1 MKQFKLL
8 FVVFILFLA
17 SVSISYASSYPVT
30 TDLTIRAVINTVEK
44 GAIDAVWSKG
54 GEETTSSGDKVIWG
68 FFYASSSDVTWGS
81 ENNPDLY
88 VKIWFDHGGRIDV
101 NFFHVSVPDI
111 DVYSEYSGSSTSNQH
126 STTTM
131 GNRYYRH
138 EYNSSSTTS
147 SDCSGT
153 WTGTWNS
160 QDGTSGA
167 VTMTIVQTGG
177 NYSGTMD
184 IKNTDCGDVYGV
196 PVSGTISNNTITANA
211 SYNCDGDIATLSMT
225 YGIISGNNITGPYTQ
240 NVNGYFY
247 DAGTFTFSK

>member
-1 MKQFKLL
+1 MKRFKLL
-8 FVVFILFLA
+8 FVVFTLFLV
-17 SVSISYASSYPVT
+17 SVSISYGSSYTVT

-68 FFYASSSDVTWGS
+68 FFYASPSDVTWGS

-111 DVYSEYSGSSTSNQH
+111 DVYSVYSGSSTSNQY

-131 GNRYYRH
+131 ENRYYRH
-138 EYNSSSTTS
+138 EYNSNGTS
-147 SDCSGT
+147 SSDYSGT
-153 WTGTWNS
+153 WNGTWSS
-160 QDGTSGA
+160 QYGTSGGL
-167 VTMTIVQTGG
+167 TINITQTGES
-177 NYSGTMD
+177 YSGTMD

-196 PVSGTISNNTITANA
+196 SVSGTISNNIITVNA
-211 SYNCDGDIATLSMT
+211 SYNCDGDIATLSIT

-240 NVNGYFY
+240 YVNGSLY
-247 DAGTFTFSK
+247 DAGTFTLSK